1 MWHVSNIMF
10 QDGATP
16 LFLASQEGHVTVI
29 RQLLSSGAKVNHPRE
44 VRPLPHTIIED
55 LNRGTDFFISLLTLF
70 LFVFC
75 LHSTPLQDGTAP
87 LWMAA
92 QMGHSE
98 VVKVLLL
105 RGADRDADRKVCCPL
120 ATQSVPSGLTKTRW
134 YSSIMWLLYLS
145 NPLSGFTCGKYI
157 KKYINILN
165 QVIYLNDFLCVSF
178 EMLMY
183 HVSFDLIEGRV
194 NCIIQG
200 SFQRTQHCHWGAP
213 EVLPFIGP
221 SQGKIDIK
229 IKLAL
234 WHLLT
239 GHE

>member
-1 MWHVSNIMF
+1 M
-10 QDGATP
+10 
-16 LFLASQEGHVTVI
+16 
-29 RQLLSSGAKVNHPRE
+29 
-44 VRPLPHTIIED
+44 RPLPHTIIED
-55 LNRGTDFFISLLTLF
+55 LNRGTDIFISCLSLF
-70 LFVFC
+70 LLVFY
-75 LHSTPLQDGTAP
+75 LHLTFLPFSFSSPPSLPYPRLQDGTAP